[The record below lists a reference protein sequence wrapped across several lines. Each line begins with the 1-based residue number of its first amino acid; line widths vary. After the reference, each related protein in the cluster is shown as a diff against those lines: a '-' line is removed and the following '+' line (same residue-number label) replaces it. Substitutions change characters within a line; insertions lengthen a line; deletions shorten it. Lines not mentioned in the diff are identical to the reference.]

1 VPGRVSVVLPVR
13 NARAFIAD
21 ALASVTDQDHRDL
34 EVVVVDDGSDDG
46 TDAVVAELAAGDAR
60 IRLDR
65 QPGRGIVAA
74 LNRGLA
80 LATGEFI
87 ARMDGDDLMTP
98 GRLSGQVAYLR
109 THPSVV
115 AVGTDYELFGALTG
129 RVRTP
134 RTPAAARARLLF
146 GPCMCHPA
154 MLLRRS
160 TLTEQLIE
168 YRVGYDG
175 AEDYLLES
183 ELAGV
188 GELANLP
195 IVGLRYRRH
204 HRQVSTAGRTR
215 QRELH
220 LRIARANLAAAGC
233 PAVTDAELARW
244 LWPTEQ
250 PEITGLRY
258 LRWVP
263 GLLRTG
269 ARAGGLPGL
278 LTAVQLVRENLA
290 TLRGASR
297 ASEERASAGCDRV
310 DGASRASEERAS
322 AG

>member
-1 VPGRVSVVLPVR
+1 MSRPAAVPGRVSVVLPVR
-13 NARAFIAD
+13 NARPYIAD
-21 ALASVTDQDHRDL
+21 ALASVTVQDHPDW
-34 EVVVVDDGSDDG
+34 EIVVVDDGSDDG
-46 TDAVVAELAAGDAR
+46 TPEVVTGLAAADPR

-74 LNRGLA
+74 LNRGLG

-98 GRLSGQVAYLR
+98 GRLSAQVAHLR
-109 THPSVV
+109 AHPSVV
-115 AVGTDYELFGALTG
+115 AVGTDYELFGALVG

-168 YRVGYDG
+168 YRAGWDG

-195 IVGLRYRRH
+195 TVGLRYRRH
-204 HRQVSTAGRTR
+204 HQQVSSAGRDR

-220 LRIARANLAAAGC
+220 LRIARANLAGAGC
-233 PAVTDAELARW
+233 SQVTDEQLVRW

-250 PEITGLRY
+250 AGTTGLSY
-258 LRWVP
+258 LRSVP

-269 ARAGGLPGL
+269 ARAAGVPGL

-290 TLRGASR
+290 TLRAASR
-297 ASEERASAGCDRV
+297 VSARRDRP
-310 DGASRASEERAS
+310 AAPAATTAPS
-322 AG
+322 